1 MLKKYPLVEKEMT
14 ISQYSCLGNPMD
26 REAWWT
32 IVLGVAKELDMTQQL
47 NNNNNNIPY
56 LQVNARWIENFN
68 VKSKGI
74 ISRLNQK
81 ITEWA

>member
-14 ISQYSCLGNPMD
+14 ISQYSCLGTPMD

-56 LQVNARWIENFN
+56 LQVNARQIENFN